1 MAERTVTGRAETTE
15 ETSFEGGLRPR
26 SLLDYVGQGRVVENL
41 RIAIQAAQGRDE
53 PLDHILFHGPPGL
66 GKTTLAFIIAAEM
79 GVSVKV
85 TAGPSIV
92 RAGDLAALLTNLQP
106 HDVLFV
112 DEFHRLPRVVE
123 EVLYPVMEDHALDIV
138 LGKGPGAHSV
148 RLSLPPFTLIGAT
161 TRYAL
166 LSSPLRDRFGA
177 TYRLDFYTT
186 DEIATILERSAQVLG
201 VPAIG
206 DGIQEIARRSRGT
219 PRVANRLLRR
229 VRDYAQVIGD
239 GVVTGDVAREALNRL
254 GVDDLGLDDT
264 DHRVLRCLVETFGGR
279 PVGLETLA
287 SSIAEEPDTVMDV
300 YEPYLLQLGF
310 LERTPRGRRA
320 TKRAYDHLGVPY
332 PESAGNGNGNG
343 EDNGDGAGQR
353 RLL

>member
-1 MAERTVTGRAETTE
+1 MASERVVAPQAQEAD
-15 ETSFEGGLRPR
+15 TSSEGGLRPR
-26 SLLDYVGQGRVVENL
+26 NLGDYVGQGRVVENL
-41 RIAIQAAQGRDE
+41 RIGIRAAQGRDE

-85 TAGPSIV
+85 TSGPSIT

-123 EVLYPVMEDHALDIV
+123 EVLYPVMEDHAMDIV

-148 RLSLPPFTLIGAT
+148 RLSLPPFTLVGAT

-166 LSSPLRDRFGA
+166 LSSPLRDRFGV
-177 TYRLDFYTT
+177 TYRLDFY
-186 DEIATILERSAQVLG
+186 DAQEIATILERSARVLG
-201 VPAIG
+201 IQAN
-206 DGIQEIARRSRGT
+206 DEGIQEVARRSRST
-219 PRVANRLLRR
+219 PRIANRLLRR
-229 VRDYAQVIGD
+229 VRDYAQVEGD
-239 GVVTGDVAREALNRL
+239 GVLTGELAREALDKL
-254 GVDDLGLDDT
+254 GIDDLGLDET
-264 DHRVLRCLVETFGGR
+264 DHRVLHSLVETFNGG

-287 SSIAEEPDTVMDV
+287 SSISEEPDTVMDV

-310 LERTPRGRRA
+310 LERTPRGRRS

-332 PESAGNGNGNG
+332 P
-343 EDNGDGAGQR
+343 GDATDDENGAGQK